1 MVEKHCWVVLLKLLD
16 EPPLLFDRQ
25 LVTEC
30 DMLSELFQALE
41 GGLLSSL
48 LELTCRHLLTEGE
61 RYTATTKQRQ
71 VLVCTLD
78 PDSTVRKCHLRKH
91 TCYAVR
97 ILALLQGSQ
106 GLRHRLDQRRRHL
119 ESVCQIKTEIRTG
132 RL

>member
-71 VLVCTLD
+71 VLVCTFD
-78 PDSTVRKCHLRKH
+78 PDSTVRKRVICVN
-91 TCYAVR
+91 VR
-97 ILALLQGSQ
+97 ATLFGSWPCC
-106 GLRHRLDQRRRHL
+106 RVRRAFVTA
-119 ESVCQIKTEIRTG
+119 SIRDAG
-132 RL
+132 I

>member
-1 MVEKHCWVVLLKLLD
+1 MRVLEGGGEMVEKHCWVVLLKLLD

-78 PDSTVRKCHLRKH
+78 PDSTVRKCVI
-91 TCYAVR
+91 CVNVR
-97 ILALLQGSQ
+97 ATLFGSWPCC
-106 GLRHRLDQRRRHL
+106 RVRRAFVTA
-119 ESVCQIKTEIRTG
+119 SIRDAG
-132 RL
+132 I